1 MANRRAIKYPP
12 YLPSFPKVHASS
24 GPFNNDLVRGMA
36 RAMNPGL
43 PLIAI
48 YSKVVEQDDQ
58 AEDGYLMSVIEE
70 TGRQNTWNG
79 MIWPW
84 LQT

>member
-1 MANRRAIKYPP
+1 
-12 YLPSFPKVHASS
+12 
-24 GPFNNDLVRGMA
+24 
-36 RAMNPGL
+36 MNPGL